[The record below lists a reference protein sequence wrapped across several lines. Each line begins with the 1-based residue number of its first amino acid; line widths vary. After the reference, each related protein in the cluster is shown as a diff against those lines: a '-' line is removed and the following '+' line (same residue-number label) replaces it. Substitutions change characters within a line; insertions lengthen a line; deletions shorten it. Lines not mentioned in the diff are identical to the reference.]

1 MKVLILAGGL
11 GTRLYPLTFGRPKS
25 MVPVA
30 NKPFLERVLG
40 WLKRYQLTDI
50 TLALNYSP
58 DRIMHHLHD
67 GSAFGVKL
75 RYLIEDSPLGSGGA
89 IKNAAQLLGNE
100 PFLVL
105 NGDILTA
112 INLKEMI
119 DFHRQN
125 NSLITIS
132 LARVEDPSHYGV
144 VAMEANGRLTRFV
157 EKPPAGEAPSN
168 YINSGV
174 WIFESSVLD
183 EMPPAGTPFSIE
195 REFWPNFLQEGK
207 PMFGF
212 ANDSYWIDIGTVQR
226 YLQAHKDLLA
236 GRIAVELAEKQVSP
250 GIWLGEGAK
259 IEPGAALQ
267 APMIIGAHTR
277 ICAGAEISNS
287 VIGPGCNI
295 ADGAILQGSVLW
307 EEVEVGKKAKMVDS
321 VIGAG
326 QKIGENR
333 QLCNAAIE
341 DLGAKA
347 PQNN

>member
-11 GTRLYPLTFGRPKS
+11 ATRLYPLTFGRPKS

-125 NSLITIS
+125 NSQITIS
-132 LARVEDPSHYGV
+132 LAQVEDPSHYGV
-144 VAMEANGRLTRFV
+144 VAMEANGRLNKFV

-174 WIFESSVLD
+174 WIFEPSVLS
-183 EMPPAGTPFSIE
+183 EMPPAGAPFSIE

-212 ANDSYWIDIGTVQR
+212 ASDSYWIDIGTIER
-226 YLQAHKDLLA
+226 YKQAHRDLLA
-236 GRIAVELAEKQVSP
+236 GRIEVELAEKQVSP

-259 IEPGAALQ
+259 IVPGAVLQ
-267 APMIIGAHTR
+267 PPVIIGAHTR
-277 ICAGAEISNS
+277 ICAGAQITNS
-287 VIGPGCNI
+287 VVGAGCNI
-295 ADGAILQGSVLW
+295 ADGAIIQGSVLW
-307 EEVEVGKKAKMVDS
+307 EEVEVGKAAGIVDS

-326 QKIGENR
+326 QKIAEGT
-333 QLCNAAIE
+333 QFCNAAIE